1 MDKQIIKNYI
11 INENIFEIYKSQ
23 HVKVLIQF
31 SNETKIYI
39 DNNKL
44 VFSKYL
50 IVNNIIFLYHKSNLS
65 FNKIDNNIY
74 YIEFQSIQYPPYALQ
89 VNTK

>member
-1 MDKQIIKNYI
+1 MNNQLIKNNI
-11 INENIFEIYKSQ
+11 INEKIFEIYKSQ
-23 HVKVLIQF
+23 HVKELIQF
-31 SNETKIYI
+31 SNETKIHI

-50 IVNNIIFLYHKSNLS
+50 IINNIIFLYNKFNLS
-65 FNKIDNNIY
+65 FNKIDDNIY
-74 YIEFQSIQYPPYALQ
+74 YIEFQSIHYPPYALQ

>member
-11 INENIFEIYKSQ
+11 INEKIFEIYKFQ
-23 HVKVLIQF
+23 HVKELIQF

-74 YIEFQSIQYPPYALQ
+74 YIEFKSLQYPTYALQ

>member
-1 MDKQIIKNYI
+1 MNKQIIKNYI

-23 HVKVLIQF
+23 HVKELIQF
-31 SNETKIYI
+31 TNETKIYI

-50 IVNNIIFLYHKSNLS
+50 IVNNIIFLYYKSNLS

-74 YIEFQSIQYPPYALQ
+74 YIEFQSIQYPTYALQ

>member
-1 MDKQIIKNYI
+1 MDKQIIKNNI
-11 INENIFEIYKSQ
+11 INEKIFEIYKSQ
-23 HVKVLIQF
+23 RVKDLIQF

-50 IVNNIIFLYHKSNLS
+50 IINNIIFLYHKSNLS

-74 YIEFQSIQYPPYALQ
+74 YIEFKSIEYPTYALQ